1 MTADSWWV
9 KERGG
14 LASYGI
20 DSYASGRQAAR
31 LVDKIL
37 QGAAPAVLPVE
48 TGTKIELMINLKTAN
63 TLGLKLP
70 QTVLLQADNF
80 IE

>member
-1 MTADSWWV
+1 MTNGSWWV
-9 KERGG
+9 EERGG

-37 QGAAPAVLPVE
+37 KGAAPTALPVE
-48 TGTKIELMINLKTAN
+48 TGTKIELIINLKTAKA
-63 TLGLKLP
+63 LGLTIP
-70 QTVLLQADNF
+70 PELLYRANR
-80 IE
+80 IIR